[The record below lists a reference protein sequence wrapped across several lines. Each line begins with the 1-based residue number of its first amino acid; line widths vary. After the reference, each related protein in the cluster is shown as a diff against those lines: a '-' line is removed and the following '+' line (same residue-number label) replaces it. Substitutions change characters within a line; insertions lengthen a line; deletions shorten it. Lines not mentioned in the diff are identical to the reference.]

1 MNVSGFVEDMV
12 TRATAHARKATKCS
26 FGDAAGPIPG
36 AVSGTLDPWSIKID
50 LLIHDRIGHW
60 TLFALL
66 DASSST
72 ERDWRLLG
80 QITAAVI
87 AATGYPQEVPR
98 VEPLIPIAEVH
109 PLTPLVWLW
118 HSDGSAIDSVVVDS
132 LKGVMR
138 IAGRSLRS

>member
-1 MNVSGFVEDMV
+1 GNTGGSHLG
-12 TRATAHARKATKCS
+12 K
-26 FGDAAGPIPG
+26 
-36 AVSGTLDPWSIKID
+36 VSGTLDPWSMKID

-87 AATGYPQEVPR
+87 EATGYPQEAPR

-109 PLTPLVWLW
+109 PLTPLVWVW
-118 HSDGSAIDSVVVDS
+118 HSDGSAIDSVVADS
-132 LKGVMR
+132 LKGGMR
-138 IAGRSLRS
+138 IAGRRLKP